1 MLECGFLSRRSHR
14 TAVAAIVRLEPKE
27 IPMRTHTAL
36 VRNAILCLAAAFVV
50 TACSSG
56 PEIRREASPAANFSS
71 YKTFGYFPELATDR
85 AGYETVFT
93 TRLKAATRSNLETK
107 GYVYSEQNP
116 DLLVNFY
123 ANVEDKQEIRS
134 APVSAGYYGY
144 RSSFYYGMSTPQV
157 ETVNYK
163 QGTLTIDLVD
173 PAKKA
178 LVWSATAEGRV
189 SKKARKNPGP
199 AIDAIVAEMMGPLP
213 AASTM

>member
-1 MLECGFLSRRSHR
+1 
-14 TAVAAIVRLEPKE
+14 
-27 IPMRTHTAL
+27 MRTHTAL
-36 VRNAILCLAAAFVV
+36 IRTATLALAALVVV

-56 PEIRREASPAANFSS
+56 PEIRREVSPSANFASL
-71 YKTFGYFPELATDR
+71 KTFGYFPELATDR

-93 TRLKAATRSNLETK
+93 ARLKAATRANLEAK
-107 GYVYSEQNP
+107 GYRYSETNP

-123 ANVEDKQEIRS
+123 ANVEDRQELRS
-134 APVSAGYYGY
+134 TPVSMGYYGY
-144 RSSFYYGMSTPQV
+144 RRNMYYGMSTPEV

-178 LVWSATAEGRV
+178 LIWSATAEGKV
-189 SKKARKNPGP
+189 SKDARKNPGP
-199 AIDAIVAEMMGPLP
+199 AIDAIVAEMMQPLP

>member
-1 MLECGFLSRRSHR
+1 
-14 TAVAAIVRLEPKE
+14 
-27 IPMRTHTAL
+27 MRTKTAL
-36 VRNAILCLAAAFVV
+36 ARNAMLAFVTMIVV

-56 PEIRREASPAANFSS
+56 PDIRREVNPTANFAS

-93 TRLKAATRSNLETK
+93 SRLKAATRSNLEAK
-107 GYVYSEQNP
+107 GYVYSEANP

-123 ANVEDKQEIRS
+123 ANVEDKQELRS
-134 APVSAGYYGY
+134 TPVSMGYYGY
-144 RSSFYYGMSTPQV
+144 RHNMYYGMSTSQV
-157 ETVNYK
+157 ETVSYK

-189 SKKARKNPGP
+189 SKDARKNPGP
-199 AIDAIVAEMMGPLP
+199 AIDAVVAELMQPLP

>member
-1 MLECGFLSRRSHR
+1 MDDRHFKETPMRMHKALFKSATL
-14 TAVAAIVRLEPKE
+14 VAA
-27 IPMRTHTAL
+27 AL
-36 VRNAILCLAAAFVV
+36 VLVSG
-50 TACSSG
+50 CSSG
-56 PEIRREASPAANFSS
+56 PQISREVSPSANFAS

-93 TRLKAATRSNLETK
+93 ARLKAATRSSLEAK
-107 GYVYSEQNP
+107 GYVYSEKDP

-134 APVSAGYYGY
+134 TPMSMGYYGY
-144 RSSFYYGMSTPQV
+144 RRNFYYGMSTPQV
-157 ETVNYK
+157 ETVDYK

-189 SKKARKNPGP
+189 SKDARKNPGP
-199 AIDAIVAEMMGPLP
+199 AIDAVVTDMMAPLP
-213 AASTM
+213 AASSL

>member
-1 MLECGFLSRRSHR
+1 
-14 TAVAAIVRLEPKE
+14 
-27 IPMRTHTAL
+27 MRTKTAL
-36 VRNAILCLAAAFVV
+36 ARNAMLAFVTMIVV

-56 PEIRREASPAANFSS
+56 PDIRRDVNPTANFAS
-71 YKTFGYFPELATDR
+71 YKSFGYFPELATDR

-93 TRLKAATRSNLETK
+93 ARLKAATRSNLEAK
-107 GYVYSEQNP
+107 GYVYSETNP

-123 ANVEDKQEIRS
+123 ANVEDKQELRS
-134 APVSAGYYGY
+134 TPVSMGYYGY
-144 RSSFYYGMSTPQV
+144 RHSMYYGMSTSQV
-157 ETVNYK
+157 ETVSYK

-189 SKKARKNPGP
+189 SKDARKNPGP
-199 AIDAIVAEMMGPLP
+199 AIDAVVAELMQPLP